1 MKIGIIGQGFVGN
14 AVYQKFKDY
23 YEVIT
28 YDLDKSKCNSTEEE
42 VISNSDVI
50 FVCLPTPMRRDNGG
64 CWTGIVDAT
73 LNVINTYNKCKTVVV
88 KSTIPP
94 GTTKEWNSKYENINV
109 VFNPEFL
116 TEANAVN
123 DYDNQNRIILGGD
136 EDVTMNLAPIFW
148 PVFPKADVILTDSTE
163 AEMVKYL
170 TNNFLSV
177 KVAFANEMYDLCS
190 TLNIDYD
197 DVVGMATYDER
208 LGKSHWSVP
217 GPDGDFG
224 FGGHCFP
231 KDLAAILSV
240 TKEHDT
246 IDNVLRA
253 AQATNH
259 SVRRNKD
266 WEKMEGRAVI

>member
-1 MKIGIIGQGFVGN
+1 MRIGIIGQGFVGN

-23 YEVIT
+23 YDVIT
-28 YDLDKSKCNSTEEE
+28 YDLDESKCNSTEEE
-42 VISNSDVI
+42 VISTSNVI
-50 FVCLPTPMRRDNGG
+50 FVCLPTPMKKDDGG
-64 CWTGIVDAT
+64 CWTGIVDAA
-73 LNVINTYNKCKTVVV
+73 LNVINTYNKCKTVVI
-88 KSTIPP
+88 KSTVPP
-94 GTTKEWNSKYENINV
+94 GTTKEWNEKYENINV

-116 TEANAVN
+116 TEANAVK
-123 DYDNQNRIILGGD
+123 DYENQNRIILGGD
-136 EDVTMNLAPIFW
+136 EDTIMDLAPIFW
-148 PVFPKADVILTDSTE
+148 PVFPQATIVLTNSTE

-177 KVAFANEMYDLCS
+177 KVAFANEMYDLCT
-190 TLNIDYD
+190 TLNLDYNE
-197 DVVGMATYDER
+197 VVGMATYDER

>member
-14 AVYQKFKDY
+14 AVYQKFKNY

-42 VISNSDVI
+42 VISNSDII

-73 LNVINTYNKCKTVVV
+73 LNVINTYNKCKTVVI
-88 KSTIPP
+88 KSTVPP
-94 GTTKEWNSKYENINV
+94 GTTKEWNEKYENINV
-109 VFNPEFL
+109 IFNPEFL
-116 TEANAVN
+116 TEANAVK
-123 DYDNQNRIILGGD
+123 DYENQNRIILGGD
-136 EDVTMNLAPIFW
+136 EDVIMDIAPIFW
-148 PVFPKADVILTDSTE
+148 PVFPKATIVLTNSTE

-177 KVAFANEMYDLCS
+177 KVAFANEMYDLCT
-190 TLNIDYD
+190 TLNLDYNE
-197 DVVGMATYDER
+197 VIGMATYDER

-266 WEKMEGRAVI
+266 WEQMEGRAVI